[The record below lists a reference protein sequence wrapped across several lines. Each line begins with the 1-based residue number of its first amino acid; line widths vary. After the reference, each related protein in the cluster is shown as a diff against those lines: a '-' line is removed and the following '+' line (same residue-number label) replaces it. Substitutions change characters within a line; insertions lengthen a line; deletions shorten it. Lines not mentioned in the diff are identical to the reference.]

1 MTSETNGE
9 APCLERLHREVRRH
23 TFIIALNLY
32 AASYILAQAIN
43 CLETFPRKI
52 IELNDFVNEY
62 MPESVRNSKY
72 NESPVGR
79 KARCQSTLS
88 TARNCDLASVSDYGV
103 SSYYSLSMCD
113 RSQSRHGVCKRRYY
127 RSRGITGC
135 NIRRRPG
142 PLGQLLAFIVSS
154 LATCTKKI
162 VIAPSKYIIDNIISS
177 FLQRRELKNAQ
188 CGPSPNWNSSL
199 STYVTTLKKDTTI
212 IGNLIDIMRPATV
225 NLITD
230 TTILKRW
237 LLAAALT
244 TASPSVELADAT
256 RSTETIDCWVYE
268 LFFHLKYLQVNRA
281 RRTTDKMIADVES
294 KPSDVIHANLW
305 HRLVQLRDNYII
317 LYETLQNYDRIQDL
331 ESEKPQE

>member
-9 APCLERLHREVRRH
+9 APCLERLHRE
-23 TFIIALNLY
+23 
-32 AASYILAQAIN
+32 AIN
-43 CLETFPRKI
+43 CLETFPNKI

-62 MPESVRNSKY
+62 MPDSVRNNKY
-72 NESPVGR
+72 NENLVDR
-79 KARCQSTLS
+79 KTKCQSTLS
-88 TARNCDLASVSDYGV
+88 TSKTCDLNSISDYGV

-113 RSQSRHGVCKRRYY
+113 RSRSPRHGVCKRRYY

-162 VIAPSKYIIDNIISS
+162 VIAPSQYIMDNIIST
-177 FLQRRELKNAQ
+177 LCHRRELKNAQ

-199 STYVTTLKKDTTI
+199 STYVTTVKKDTTV
-212 IGNLIDIMRPATV
+212 IGRLIDIMRPAV
-225 NLITD
+225 VKLITD
-230 TTILKRW
+230 TTNLKRW
-237 LLAAALT
+237 LQAVTLT
-244 TASPSVELADAT
+244 TESPPIELTNAT
-256 RSTETIDCWVYE
+256 RNTETIDCWAYE

-281 RRTTDKMIADVES
+281 RRTTDKVIAEAEL
-294 KPSDVIHANLW
+294 KPGDVIHANLW

-317 LYETLQNYDRIQDL
+317 LYETLQNYDKIRDL
-331 ESEKPQE
+331 ESEKQQK